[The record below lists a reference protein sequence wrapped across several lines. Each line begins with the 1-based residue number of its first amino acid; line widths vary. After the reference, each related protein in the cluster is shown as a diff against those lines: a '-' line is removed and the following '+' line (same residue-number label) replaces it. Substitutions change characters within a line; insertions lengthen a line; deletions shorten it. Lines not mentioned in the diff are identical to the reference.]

1 MLLCVRWQ
9 ECQHLCSRR
18 FWFSFPFPAFTAT
31 SSGFSFCCTRALGR
45 GTLVFI
51 ISTFLGVFVRKDVC
65 STAAALQ
72 SELRSYIWI
81 SPIQNSI
88 SWKYFQVFLSA
99 PVVLLWSVIFLW
111 EASSLSHLRLHCSPM
126 TFTSVEILLNSLA
139 ILLNMSF
146 LVAFPFPNSS
156 LCFCQQLTRS
166 FTWKSSHRSS
176 IECDRPVKKH
186 TKCLNWSS
194 LLQPQL
200 GIVLKMSKCTSI
212 VIFLG
217 VLLQPHRFFAFSPF
231 CHFYNNIN
239 FTGKSVSAHSQ
250 DIGNGGKNLAVVQM
264 ERHISVP
271 IGCNEKSGAA
281 PKVVRLFW
289 KISSGTP
296 RSICISTGWTG
307 NFG

>member
-1 MLLCVRWQ
+1 MVSKVYNLLPWYTQTKLSLQRTPAVLLLLSKVNFGRT
-9 ECQHLCSRR
+9 
-18 FWFSFPFPAFTAT
+18 FGFP
-31 SSGFSFCCTRALGR
+31 
-45 GTLVFI
+45 
-51 ISTFLGVFVRKDVC
+51 
-65 STAAALQ
+65 
-72 SELRSYIWI
+72 
-81 SPIQNSI
+81 PIQDSI

-111 EASSLSHLRLHCSPM
+111 EASSLSHLRLHCSPV

-239 FTGKSVSAHSQ
+239 FTGKSVSARSQ

-264 ERHISVP
+264 ERHVSVP

-281 PKVVRLFW
+281 SKVVRLFR

>member
-1 MLLCVRWQ
+1 MVFRFVVLELSAAEHWSSSSPLSSESSSARTSAVLLLLSKVNFGRT
-9 ECQHLCSRR
+9 
-18 FWFSFPFPAFTAT
+18 FGFP
-31 SSGFSFCCTRALGR
+31 
-45 GTLVFI
+45 
-51 ISTFLGVFVRKDVC
+51 
-65 STAAALQ
+65 
-72 SELRSYIWI
+72 
-81 SPIQNSI
+81 PIQDSI

-111 EASSLSHLRLHCSPM
+111 EASSLSHLRLHCSPV

-200 GIVLKMSKCTSI
+200 GIVLKMSKCTFI

-217 VLLQPHRFFAFSPF
+217 VLLPPHRFFAFSPF

-239 FTGKSVSAHSQ
+239 FTGKSVSAGSQ

-264 ERHISVP
+264 ERHVSVP

-281 PKVVRLFW
+281 PKVVRLFR

>member
-1 MLLCVRWQ
+1 MVFRFVVLELSAAEHWSSSSPLSSESSSARTSAVLLLLSKVNFGRT
-9 ECQHLCSRR
+9 
-18 FWFSFPFPAFTAT
+18 FGFP
-31 SSGFSFCCTRALGR
+31 
-45 GTLVFI
+45 
-51 ISTFLGVFVRKDVC
+51 
-65 STAAALQ
+65 
-72 SELRSYIWI
+72 
-81 SPIQNSI
+81 PIQDSI

-111 EASSLSHLRLHCSPM
+111 EASSLSHLRLHCSPV

-146 LVAFPFPNSS
+146 LVAFPFLNSS

-239 FTGKSVSAHSQ
+239 FTGKSVSGPLTGHWKWREKSRRRA
-250 DIGNGGKNLAVVQM
+250 NGTACFRSDRLQRKMWSSSEGCP
-264 ERHISVP
+264 SVP
-271 IGCNEKSGAA
+271 ENFLWNPAFHLHFN
-281 PKVVRLFW
+281 RLNRKFW
-289 KISSGTP
+289 PNGKRPWSLTLTSISFSP
-296 RSICISTGWTG
+296 RHWIMSPV
-307 NFG
+307 